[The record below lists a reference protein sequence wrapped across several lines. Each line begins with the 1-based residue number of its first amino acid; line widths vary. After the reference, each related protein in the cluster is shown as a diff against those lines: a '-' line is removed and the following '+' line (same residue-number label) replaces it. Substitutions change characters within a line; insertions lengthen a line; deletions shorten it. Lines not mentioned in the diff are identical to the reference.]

1 PEDMILADDVYLKIR
16 MRANSQT
23 KRMIKK
29 GFEEADKWIE
39 KDAKDKEKWE
49 KEKEKEDKK
58 KKDDESKKD
67 VGPYQAPE
75 KNAEAEAFLALR
87 AGELRALVGI
97 SDASDYVHFLDCIG
111 EESFSWDIRVPVTR
125 ELNLFYVGELLG

>member
-1 PEDMILADDVYLKIR
+1 RSSGELFPEAKDFARVLEAGVTTLALYPAGNGIPGRAVAVRPKGERPEDMILADDVYLKIR

-75 KNAEAEAFLALR
+75 K
-87 AGELRALVGI
+87 
-97 SDASDYVHFLDCIG
+97 
-111 EESFSWDIRVPVTR
+111 
-125 ELNLFYVGELLG
+125 